1 MKNTAVIPIRSG
13 REEII
18 AWQIVHTFM
27 TTDVKNYAIQCFKD
41 EAQAILD
48 LIPMLDENFSK
59 AADLI
64 YNCKGKVIVTG
75 VGKSGH
81 VGEKIAATLASLGTP
96 SFFLNPLDAYHG
108 DLGMISEG
116 DVVMAISYSGNT
128 DELLRFIPL
137 LIDRKIPIIG
147 ISGNPDSLLVQ
158 VSTCHLNIKVDH
170 EADPLNLAPT
180 SSTTTTMAMGDAL
193 ACALVHL
200 RHFKPSDFAQ
210 FHPGGSLGRQL
221 LSTVK
226 KSMVSDNLP
235 VVKLNDKVSD
245 TIISISK
252 TKQGIAVAIDK
263 GKIVGVITDG
273 DVRRAMRDK
282 QEAFFLLE
290 VKDIMSTNPKT
301 IHQDAK
307 LNKAGEIMRKH
318 NIHSLVVVNDKNEF
332 VGIIDSFSCL

>member
-1 MKNTAVIPIRSG
+1 MK
-13 REEII
+13 
-18 AWQIVHTFM
+18 
-27 TTDVKNYAIQCFKD
+27 DVKEYAVRCFKD

-59 AADLI
+59 AVDLV
-64 YNCKGKVIVTG
+64 YNCKGKLIVTG

-108 DLGMISEG
+108 DLGMIADG

-137 LIDRKIPIIG
+137 LIDRNIPIIG
-147 ISGNPDSLLVQ
+147 VSSNPQSLLGQ
-158 VSTCHLNIKVDH
+158 YSTCHLNIKVDH

-200 RHFKPSDFAQ
+200 RNFKPNDFAQ
-210 FHPGGSLGRQL
+210 FHPGGTLGKML

-226 KSMVSDNLP
+226 NFMVSDNLP
-235 VVKLNDKVSD
+235 IVSKKDKVSD
-245 TIISISK
+245 TIIQISK
-252 TKQGIAVAIDK
+252 TKQGIAVVIEDE
-263 GKIVGVITDG
+263 KIVGVVTDG
-273 DVRRAMRDK
+273 DVRRAMQSK
-282 QEAFFLLE
+282 QDTFFHLE
-290 VKDIMSTNPKT
+290 VKDIMSTTPKT
-301 IHQDAK
+301 INENTK
-307 LNKAGEIMRKH
+307 LNVAGDMMRKY
-318 NIHSLVVVNDKNEF
+318 NIHSLIVVNKDQKL

>member
-1 MKNTAVIPIRSG
+1 MK
-13 REEII
+13 
-18 AWQIVHTFM
+18 
-27 TTDVKNYAIQCFKD
+27 DVKEYAVRCFKD

-48 LIPMLDENFSK
+48 LIPMLDDNFSK
-59 AADLI
+59 AVGLV
-64 YNCKGKVIVTG
+64 YNCKGKLIVTG

-108 DLGMISEG
+108 DLGMIAEG

-137 LIDRKIPIIG
+137 LIDRNIPIIG
-147 ISGNPDSLLVQ
+147 VSSNPSSLLGQ
-158 VSTCHLNIKVDH
+158 YSTCHLNIKVDH

-200 RHFKPSDFAQ
+200 RNFKPNDFAQ
-210 FHPGGSLGRQL
+210 FHPGGTLGKML

-226 KSMVSDNLP
+226 NFMVSDNLP
-235 VVKLNDKVSD
+235 IVSKVDQVSD
-245 TIISISK
+245 TIIQISK
-252 TKQGIAVAIDK
+252 TKQGIAVVIEEE
-263 GKIVGVITDG
+263 KIVGVVTDG
-273 DVRRAMRDK
+273 DVRRAMQCK
-282 QEAFFLLE
+282 QDSFFHLE
-290 VKDIMSTNPKT
+290 VKDIMSTTPKT
-301 IHQDAK
+301 INENTK
-307 LNKAGEIMRKH
+307 LNVAGDMMRKY
-318 NIHSLVVVNDKNEF
+318 NIHSLIVVNDNQRL

>member
-1 MKNTAVIPIRSG
+1 MK
-13 REEII
+13 
-18 AWQIVHTFM
+18 
-27 TTDVKNYAIQCFKD
+27 DVKEYAVRCFKD

-48 LIPMLDENFSK
+48 LIPMLDDNFSK
-59 AADLI
+59 AVDLV
-64 YNCKGKVIVTG
+64 YNCKGKLIVTG

-108 DLGMISEG
+108 DLGMIAED

-147 ISGNPDSLLVQ
+147 VSSNPSSLLGQ
-158 VSTCHLNIKVDH
+158 YSTCHLNIKVDH

-200 RHFKPSDFAQ
+200 RNFKPNDFAQ
-210 FHPGGSLGRQL
+210 FHPGGTLGKML

-226 KSMVSDNLP
+226 NFMVSDNLP
-235 VVKLNDKVSD
+235 IVSKGDKVSD
-245 TIISISK
+245 TIIQISK
-252 TKQGIAVAIDK
+252 TKQGIAVVIEDE
-263 GKIVGVITDG
+263 KIVGVVTDG
-273 DVRRAMRDK
+273 DVRRAMQCK
-282 QEAFFLLE
+282 QDSFFHLE
-290 VKDIMSTNPKT
+290 VKDIMSTTPKT
-301 IHQDAK
+301 INENTK
-307 LNKAGEIMRKH
+307 LNVAGDMMRKY
-318 NIHSLVVVNDKNEF
+318 NIHSLIVVNDNQRL
-332 VGIIDSFSCL
+332 VGIIDSFSCM

>member
-1 MKNTAVIPIRSG
+1 MIDTNKYAV
-13 REEII
+13 
-18 AWQIVHTFM
+18 
-27 TTDVKNYAIQCFKD
+27 KCFQD

-48 LIPMLDENFSK
+48 MITRLDENFSK
-59 AADLI
+59 AVDLI
-64 YNCKGKVIVTG
+64 YNCKGKLIVTG

-108 DLGMISEG
+108 DLGMIATG

-137 LIDRKIPIIG
+137 LIDRNIPIIG
-147 ISGNPDSLLVQ
+147 VSGNPESLLAQ
-158 VSTCHLNIKVDH
+158 YSACHLNIAVDH

-210 FHPGGSLGRQL
+210 FHPGGSLGKRL

-226 KSMVSDNLP
+226 KSMVTENLP
-235 VVKLNDKVSD
+235 IVGLTDKVSD
-245 TIISISK
+245 TIIAISQ
-252 TKQGIAVAIDK
+252 TKQGIAVAIDN
-263 GKIVGVITDG
+263 GEIAGVVTDG
-273 DVRRAMRDK
+273 DVRRAMRNQ
-282 QEAFFLLE
+282 QEGFFQLE
-290 VKDIMSTNPKT
+290 VKDIMSRNPKT
-301 IHQDAK
+301 IHEDAK
-307 LNKAGEIMRKH
+307 LKEAGELMRKY
-318 NIHSLVVVNDKNEF
+318 NIHSLVVVNDKNKL
-332 VGIIDSFSCL
+332 VGIIDSFSCLL

>member
-1 MKNTAVIPIRSG
+1 MK
-13 REEII
+13 
-18 AWQIVHTFM
+18 
-27 TTDVKNYAIQCFKD
+27 DVKEYAVRCFKD

-48 LIPMLDENFSK
+48 LIPMLDDNFSK
-59 AADLI
+59 AVDLV
-64 YNCKGKVIVTG
+64 YNCKGKLIVTG

-108 DLGMISEG
+108 DLGMIAEG

-147 ISGNPDSLLVQ
+147 VSSNPSSLLGQ
-158 VSTCHLNIKVDH
+158 YSTCHLNIKVDH

-200 RHFKPSDFAQ
+200 RNFKPNDFAQ
-210 FHPGGSLGRQL
+210 FHPGGSLGKML

-226 KSMVSDNLP
+226 NFMVSDNLP
-235 VVKLNDKVSD
+235 IVSKKDKVSD
-245 TIISISK
+245 TIIQISK
-252 TKQGIAVAIDK
+252 TKQGIAVVIEDE
-263 GKIVGVITDG
+263 KIVGVVTDG
-273 DVRRAMRDK
+273 DVRRAMQSK
-282 QEAFFLLE
+282 QDSFFHLE
-290 VKDIMSTNPKT
+290 VNDIMSTTPKT
-301 IHQDAK
+301 INENTK
-307 LNKAGEIMRKH
+307 LNVAGDMMRKY
-318 NIHSLVVVNDKNEF
+318 NIHSLIVVNNDQRF

>member
-1 MKNTAVIPIRSG
+1 MK
-13 REEII
+13 
-18 AWQIVHTFM
+18 
-27 TTDVKNYAIQCFKD
+27 DVKEYAVRCFKD

-48 LIPMLDENFSK
+48 LIPMLDDNFSK
-59 AADLI
+59 AVDLV
-64 YNCKGKVIVTG
+64 YNCKGKLIVTG

-108 DLGMISEG
+108 DLGMIAEG

-137 LIDRKIPIIG
+137 LIDRSIPIIG
-147 ISGNPDSLLVQ
+147 VSGNPQSLLGQ
-158 VSTCHLNIKVDH
+158 YSTCHLNIKVDH

-200 RHFKPSDFAQ
+200 RDFKPNDFAQ
-210 FHPGGSLGRQL
+210 FHPGGTLGKML

-226 KSMVSDNLP
+226 NFMVSDNLP
-235 VVKLNDKVSD
+235 IVSKKDKVCD
-245 TIISISK
+245 TIIQISK
-252 TKQGIAVAIDK
+252 TKQGIAVVIEDER
-263 GKIVGVITDG
+263 IVGVVTDG
-273 DVRRAMRDK
+273 DVRRAMQSK
-282 QEAFFLLE
+282 QDTFFHLE
-290 VKDIMSTNPKT
+290 VKDIMSTTPKSINENT
-301 IHQDAK
+301 K
-307 LNKAGEIMRKH
+307 LNVAGDMMRRY
-318 NIHSLVVVNDKNEF
+318 NIHSLIVVNDDQRL